1 MCHILNIAYS
11 ADMPTD
17 DDIIA
22 VGRITKECRK
32 AIESTLKPLEGEI
45 RGELGMGEM
54 ARLSTMLLT
63 YNLDKSLTTADA
75 AKNYIAMQ
83 NILLGAA
90 QRAVKLPDVTAQ
102 LPAEVNDERVP
113 RVLQALG
120 ATELLKVLQKQPM
133 SFGAKPVSFDD

>member
-11 ADMPTD
+11 QDMPTD

-22 VGRITKECRK
+22 VGRIVKECRK
-32 AIESTLKPLEGEI
+32 AIEPTLKPLEGEV

-63 YNLDKSLTTADA
+63 YNLDKSLTSVDS

-90 QRAVKLPDVTAQ
+90 QRAVKLPDLSAV
-102 LPAEVNDERVP
+102 LPAEAKDERVQ
-113 RVLQALG
+113 RVLTALG
-120 ATELLKVLQKQPM
+120 ATELLKALQQQQPT
-133 SFGAKPVSFDD
+133 FGAKPISFDD